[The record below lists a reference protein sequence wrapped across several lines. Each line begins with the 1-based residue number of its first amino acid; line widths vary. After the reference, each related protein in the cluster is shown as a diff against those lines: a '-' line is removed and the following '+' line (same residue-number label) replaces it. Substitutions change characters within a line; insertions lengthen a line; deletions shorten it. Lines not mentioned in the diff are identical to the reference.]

1 MSERSLVATIA
12 AILLATGTSA
22 SHAQDS
28 SAAAASVS
36 TLSGVYS
43 KDQASRGEKT
53 YEAKCTACHAPSV
66 HTGEAFTRA
75 WETRTAYDLFELIRT
90 TMPNDDPG
98 SLSREQ
104 YGEIVAYL
112 FKLNDFPAGRR
123 PLPTE
128 NEGLKQVKIESRT
141 GPSC

>member
-1 MSERSLVATIA
+1 MIALAAT
-12 AILLATGTSA
+12 LLIGGAPA
-22 SHAQDS
+22 SQAQDS
-28 SAAAASVS
+28 SAAGATVS

-53 YEAKCTACHAPSV
+53 YKAKCTACHAPTAY
-66 HTGEAFTRA
+66 TGEAFTRA

-104 YGEIVAYL
+104 YAEIVAYL
-112 FKLNDFPAGRR
+112 FRLNDFPAGKR

-128 NEGLKQVKIESRT
+128 KEGLKQVKIESRT
-141 GPSC
+141 GPS